1 MESREERLKEK
12 LCEKMSLFCSF
23 SPFVMG
29 KLFLRKVK
37 FYLRNVIPPGRFPFQ
52 EHAQYYCEKD
62 CHEEVRPKA
71 ENKDESEQLL

>member
-1 MESREERLKEK
+1 MESREERRKEK

-37 FYLRNVIPPGRFPFQ
+37 FYLRNVKKGYSHQGVTVKEKTCACDLQEDPFPI
-52 EHAQYYCEKD
+52 
-62 CHEEVRPKA
+62 
-71 ENKDESEQLL
+71 ESEPF